1 MNTLESVVYLLCTAT
16 SGICALLLLRAWLQS
31 RQPLLVWSALC
42 FLLLT
47 VNNVLVFVDL
57 VLLPNLDL
65 TLIRFATSLTAAAVL
80 LYGFVWSA

>member
-1 MNTLESVVYLLCTAT
+1 MNTLESLVYLLCTVT

-47 VNNVLVFVDL
+47 INNVLVFADL
-57 VLLPNLDL
+57 VLLPHLDL
-65 TLIRFATSLTAAAVL
+65 TLVRFATSLAAAAVL
-80 LYGFVWSA
+80 VYGFVWSA